1 MKYIQQ
7 PKLAPASELDKAFES
22 KDNKIL
28 DVTFS
33 GTENQEV
40 NIEPAAPLPKYQ
52 PLDFTDSAEMLAFFT
67 EPILKGE
74 VKLHKWQIEVAKF
87 LAAPEYSKENPLKFI
102 LCACNGSGKDAY
114 VIAPFAV
121 FHALTKVRSRC
132 IITSSSFNQLQSQTE
147 AYIRALC
154 YRINEKM
161 LELLGTEVFNVKQM
175 HIVCNITGSE
185 IKMFSTD
192 EPGRAEGF
200 HPFPDHPGAELC
212 VIVNESKTVPDAMF
226 EALQR
231 CTFNR
236 WLEVS
241 SPGKTS
247 GHMFENYK
255 RALVWPERYEKDK
268 WYARKISAYDCP
280 HISATRVEDEKE
292 QYGEHH
298 PWFRSA
304 RLAEFTS
311 MDEQVVITLEN
322 IRKLQLINPE
332 PKDGTLRAGL
342 DLAAGG
348 DENALFIVRGNE
360 VIGSEIFRA
369 EDTNVTVNAVIDFLH
384 KWGFRP
390 DKASNIFA
398 DHGGVGASY
407 AGHFREKGWEFSW
420 IMNQSPALR
429 RAQYGNRGAEMWFQ
443 FAKLIE
449 HGCVV
454 LPTKD
459 NKLISQLTSRYYRQ
473 HLTTGKIIL
482 EAKREAKAKGHGSP
496 DRADALVLAFTGLT
510 VDDFSGVKRAPV
522 VTRKAISQDEL
533 VSLMDDRKFKS
544 AGIFGT
550 NRIMDSDGN
559 IKVMI
564 SPAQQRQ
571 PANTA
576 VNIIR
581 KLYGKHASTRSY

>member
-1 MKYIQQ
+1 MKYPSEDIPISSSSILQVSFDKEEEENNVVIKPISEDPEPQ
-7 PKLAPASELDKAFES
+7 APAPQS
-22 KDNKIL
+22 KY
-28 DVTFS
+28 S
-33 GTENQEV
+33 
-40 NIEPAAPLPKYQ
+40 PLEF
-52 PLDFTDSAEMLAFFT
+52 LDSAEMLAFFT
-67 EPILKGE
+67 PAILDGTT
-74 VKLHKWQIEVAKF
+74 VLHKWQIEVAKF
-87 LAAPEYSKENPLKFI
+87 LAASDYSKENPLKFI

-121 FHALTKVRSRC
+121 FHALTKIRSRC

-147 AYIRALC
+147 AYIRALAG
-154 YRINEKM
+154 RINEKM
-161 LELLGTEVFNVKQM
+161 APMLGGQLVFNVKQM
-175 HIVCNITGSE
+175 HITCNLTGSE

-212 VIVNESKTVPDAMF
+212 IIVNESKTVPDAMF

-255 RALVWPERYEKDK
+255 RSLVWPEKYENSR
-268 WYARKISAYDCP
+268 WYSRKISAYDCP
-280 HISATRVEDEKE
+280 HISRTRVEDEKE

-311 MDEQVVITLEN
+311 LDEQVVITSDA
-322 IRKLQLINPE
+322 IRKMELVDPE
-332 PKDGTLRAGL
+332 PVHGKLRAGL

-348 DENALFIVRGNE
+348 DENALYVIRGNE

-369 EDTNVTVNAVIDFLH
+369 DDTSVTVNAVIDFLR
-384 KWGFRP
+384 KYGFKQE
-390 DKASNIFA
+390 DASNVFA

-420 IMNQSPALR
+420 ILNQSAPLR
-429 RAQYGNRGAEMWFQ
+429 KLQYGNRGAEMWFQ
-443 FAKLIE
+443 FARLIESCCIVLPKDDTKLI
-449 HGCVV
+449 H
-454 LPTKD
+454 
-459 NKLISQLTSRYYRQ
+459 QLTSRYYTQ
-473 HLTTGKIIL
+473 HKSSGRIIL
-482 EAKREAKAKGHGSP
+482 EAKREARAKGHGSP

-510 VDDFSGVKRAPV
+510 VDDFLGVPKRKKSV
-522 VTRKAISQDEL
+522 KSHFVSQDEL
-533 VSLMDDRKFKS
+533 VEMMDTKKFSKQTPS
-544 AGIFGT
+544 IFGA
-550 NRIMDSDGN
+550 NRVLGPDGR
-559 IKVMI
+559 IRTLT
-564 SPAQQRQ
+564 SSGPAKR

-576 VNIIR
+576 CNIIR
-581 KLYGKHASTRSY
+581 SYGQSRHC